1 MFRRLLKTKL
11 KEIDLKKVDWKLEN
25 LNDRV
30 LSCQGQI
37 DVLYLCMA
45 ISGCF
50 SIGTI
55 FIKTVFECNK

>member
-30 LSCQGQI
+30 LSCQTQI
-37 DVLYLCMA
+37 DSLYLCMA
-45 ISGCF
+45 ISACF
-50 SIGTI
+50 GISTI
-55 FIKTVFECNK
+55 FIKAAFELK

>member
-30 LSCQGQI
+30 LSCQTQI
-37 DVLYLCMA
+37 DSLYLGMRIFACFG
-45 ISGCF
+45 IS
-50 SIGTI
+50 TI
-55 FIKTVFECNK
+55 FIKAAFQLK